1 MKETK
6 RENIEVKEQIEE
18 LILCL
23 PPDVHLR
30 PISEQ
35 IALAKALE
43 KAELILVKIKDEIK
57 RTVEKL
63 PYAFSL
69 KLLVEK
75 NKNNEIKVEVINEAP
90 KVKSSNSSPR
100 SKRKTGIKLVIEGK
114 EHQVGSYA
122 EALRRIKDYYPDFDY
137 SERDSAVRV
146 YERWKNWLSD
156 RGIVI
161 LEE

>member
-69 KLLVEK
+69 KLLIEK
-75 NKNNEIKVEVINEAP
+75 NKNNEVKVEVINEAP
-90 KVKSSNSSPR
+90 KAQSSPR
-100 SKRKTGIKLVIEGK
+100 TRRRTGKIKLIIEGK
-114 EHQVGSYA
+114 ENIVGSYA
-122 EALRRIKDYYPDFDY
+122 DALRKVKELYPDFDY